1 MVKEIV
7 FMIKV
12 IIIRIYLVIFFYRML
27 GSLLKYKFVIE
38 GFCFYNDCYG
48 NWLIKR
54 LLINEG
60 E

>member
-1 MVKEIV
+1 
-7 FMIKV
+7 MIKV

-27 GSLLKYKFVIE
+27 GSLLKYKYVIE